1 MTSADISID
10 AQVNPIR
17 IEEAPEL
24 TSQAAVSD
32 HNRRP
37 LLDTFKGFFHRNA
50 DTSVVNRS
58 QEVQSE
64 SDLTKQ
70 IRVFDRAVSM
80 LKKVREPEFA
90 GGIAAGAIGAL
101 GIITGSGELGF
112 VALVTGGAA
121 VGAGFGET
129 PKQRILGALTGAA
142 VGAGA
147 IEVVNNLPANHNA
160 IAAGLSVAD
169 DALPIAAGIAGVVA
183 NAVRENK
190 SQPVGIKV

>member
-1 MTSADISID
+1 MAIATSSIELQINPTVVESTPQTSA
-10 AQVNPIR
+10 
-17 IEEAPEL
+17 IE
-24 TSQAAVSD
+24 

-50 DTSVVNRS
+50 DTSVVNKA

-64 SDLTKQ
+64 SDLAKQ
-70 IRVFDRAVSM
+70 IRGFDRAVSM

-90 GGIAAGAIGAL
+90 GGIAAGAIGLL
-101 GIITGSGELGF
+101 GMITGSSELSQA
-112 VALVTGGAA
+112 ALMAGGAV

-129 PKQRILGALTGAA
+129 PKQRILGALTGAV

-183 NAVRENK
+183 NAARENK